1 MQVAVFR
8 WKAAVPLLAFGAL
21 GAAAWLLFAER
32 IARRAIE
39 TVGTAVIGA
48 KVEIRALALSL
59 GHGSVAVRGLTVA
72 SPFRPLENLLQAD
85 ELVADL
91 DLLPL
96 LEKKVVIDRLAA
108 KGLKFATPRATDGR
122 TRRQAGGLM
131 DQVEH
136 WGAQLRIPALQ
147 LAHGTIGVGRLD
159 PAQLYTPRAASAL
172 RARADSELL
181 AWGAALRQL
190 DVAATADS
198 AKRMI
203 ERLRGARPVDLTLLG
218 DARRTLDQVRTTRAR
233 LDALHQSV
241 AAGIATLQAGVA
253 ELDDARRRDYAF
265 ARGLLKVPSLE
276 APDIGAALFGAAA
289 IERFQRALYW
299 AQLTRRYM
307 PPGLLP
313 RAAPGPKRVRRAG
326 TTVRFPRERA
336 YPAFLLRSGEFSF
349 QLARAGGEPGVY
361 AARLSGLTSDPA
373 LYGQPTTAEAS
384 APGVR
389 AAALI
394 DHVRTTPRDTAGAS
408 LAGVGLPGLTLPA
421 LPIRLE
427 PGPGTVTLGFAYYG
441 DSLRASWG
449 VKSDQVR
456 WVRDTTTGS
465 ELAELAWRVVSGVS
479 RLEVVA
485 NLAGTLERPRLA
497 VSSNLDRAL
506 SERIRAVAG
515 EEIAAA
521 ERRLRVQV
529 DSLVEKEEAAARA
542 QVAAVA
548 GDIPQQLGV
557 QQAQLEQA
565 QRALEQRLKE
575 LTRLPG
581 VRLP

>member
-1 MQVAVFR
+1 MHVAVFR
-8 WKAAVPLLAFGAL
+8 WKAVGPLLAFGAL

-59 GHGSVAVRGLTVA
+59 GHGSVALRGLTVA

-159 PAQLYTPRAASAL
+159 PAQRHTPPA
-172 RARADSELL
+172 
-181 AWGAALRQL
+181 
-190 DVAATADS
+190 
-198 AKRMI
+198 
-203 ERLRGARPVDLTLLG
+203 
-218 DARRTLDQVRTTRAR
+218 
-233 LDALHQSV
+233 
-241 AAGIATLQAGVA
+241 
-253 ELDDARRRDYAF
+253 
-265 ARGLLKVPSLE
+265 

-289 IERFQRALYW
+289 IERFQRALSW

-326 TTVRFPRERA
+326 TTVHFPRERA

-349 QLARAGGEPGVY
+349 QLARAGGEP
-361 AARLSGLTSDPA
+361 
-373 LYGQPTTAEAS
+373 
-384 APGVR
+384 
-389 AAALI
+389 
-394 DHVRTTPRDTAGAS
+394 
-408 LAGVGLPGLTLPA
+408 
-421 LPIRLE
+421 
-427 PGPGTVTLGFAYYG
+427 
-441 DSLRASWG
+441 
-449 VKSDQVR
+449 
-456 WVRDTTTGS
+456 
-465 ELAELAWRVVSGVS
+465 
-479 RLEVVA
+479 
-485 NLAGTLERPRLA
+485 
-497 VSSNLDRAL
+497 
-506 SERIRAVAG
+506 
-515 EEIAAA
+515 
-521 ERRLRVQV
+521 
-529 DSLVEKEEAAARA
+529 
-542 QVAAVA
+542 
-548 GDIPQQLGV
+548 
-557 QQAQLEQA
+557 
-565 QRALEQRLKE
+565 
-575 LTRLPG
+575 
-581 VRLP
+581 